1 MAGLL
6 PSCVQVPAE
15 LHRTRTHQPGACARA
30 PVGRVLQGAPGVA
43 PCWQPVW
50 AGRGVK
56 WEFVINRPGCQQC
69 WGAPHSLC
77 LKAQALASLRCLV
90 AAQPGPGPPSSP
102 TTLPN
107 CRAAGIPAGGFLSL
121 RAITLG
127 CWHSTQVMARLPELP
142 QGPPGCHGAVEPW
155 LQGCVSAP
163 TPCMVTC
170 LVL

>member
-1 MAGLL
+1 MGVCHKQARL
-6 PSCVQVPAE
+6 PA
-15 LHRTRTHQPGACARA
+15 
-30 PVGRVLQGAPGVA
+30 VLG
-43 PCWQPVW
+43 
-50 AGRGVK
+50 
-56 WEFVINRPGCQQC
+56 
-69 WGAPHSLC
+69 S
-77 LKAQALASLRCLV
+77 
-90 AAQPGPGPPSSP
+90 AAQPVLKGAGSGLAPLPGRCPAWA
-102 TTLPN
+102 
-107 CRAAGIPAGGFLSL
+107 RAAPLSHHPAQLQSSWHPCGGFLSL